1 MSSSRISGRA
11 GTFAPVGQT
20 GAADSDQLDLF
31 GGRGAKTRYSTL
43 DRLHAEINRCLKC
56 GLCRSVCPVFAEV
69 LDESACARGKIALA
83 EALVDNNLSL
93 SATFSD
99 RLSKCLNCK
108 SCMEACPSGIKVDE
122 LILAARAEI
131 FKKGRF
137 PLLKKLIFRHLL
149 RRGKLLP
156 PVSKFLAFIER
167 KIFRCLP
174 PSSPIR
180 ILLPIVS
187 IDRDRVLPIFAERTL
202 ADEIT
207 EIVSPKTEPRM
218 RVGFF
223 MGCSTNLIYT
233 EVGRALL
240 RILVGEGIEVV
251 TPRNQ
256 GCCGVPVFTAG
267 DRQTARELALKN
279 IRAFEAYKLDAIVT
293 ACASCGVALK
303 SDYEKI
309 LQFRKKPFGI
319 KVYDINEFLT
329 EHARMGFDGCD
340 RESVKVTYHDPCHL
354 NRGQQI
360 TEAPRRVLGAI
371 PNVDFVEMAESTR
384 CCGGGGTFSFSHYDI
399 AKEIGRKKASY
410 IAATGADV
418 VATACPSCMM
428 QLEDML
434 RRNGLPQRVVHLI
447 ELLAPCY
454 PPLDQTAR

>member
-1 MSSSRISGRA
+1 M
-11 GTFAPVGQT
+11 
-20 GAADSDQLDLF
+20 
-31 GGRGAKTRYSTL
+31 
-43 DRLHAEINRCLKC
+43 
-56 GLCRSVCPVFAEV
+56 
-69 LDESACARGKIALA
+69 
-83 EALVDNNLSL
+83 
-93 SATFSD
+93 
-99 RLSKCLNCK
+99 
-108 SCMEACPSGIKVDE
+108 
-122 LILAARAEI
+122 
-131 FKKGRF
+131 
-137 PLLKKLIFRHLL
+137 
-149 RRGKLLP
+149 
-156 PVSKFLAFIER
+156 
-167 KIFRCLP
+167 
-174 PSSPIR
+174 
-180 ILLPIVS
+180 
-187 IDRDRVLPIFAERTL
+187 
-202 ADEIT
+202 DEIA
-207 EIVSPKTEPRM
+207 EIVSPKKEPRM

-223 MGCSTNLIYT
+223 VGCSTNLIYT

-309 LQFRKKPFGI
+309 LHFRKRPFGI
-319 KVYDINEFLT
+319 KVYDVNEFLV
-329 EHARMGFDGCD
+329 EHARMGFDGSNNE
-340 RESVKVTYHDPCHL
+340 RVKVTYHDPCHL

-371 PNVDFVEMAESTR
+371 PNVDFVEMEESTR

-434 RRNGLPQRVVHLI
+434 KRNGLPQRVVHLI